1 MIIFLKLRTCLELDD
16 EHFNVFKKKI
26 KAMIFFT
33 WEDESLTFVAMI
45 SDYTKLV
52 LLHLVL
58 LEWEENCGVK
68 LHVGC

>member
-1 MIIFLKLRTCLELDD
+1 
-16 EHFNVFKKKI
+16 
-26 KAMIFFT
+26 MIFFT
-33 WEDESLTFVAMI
+33 WEDDSLTFVAMI
-45 SDYTKLV
+45 SKYTKLV